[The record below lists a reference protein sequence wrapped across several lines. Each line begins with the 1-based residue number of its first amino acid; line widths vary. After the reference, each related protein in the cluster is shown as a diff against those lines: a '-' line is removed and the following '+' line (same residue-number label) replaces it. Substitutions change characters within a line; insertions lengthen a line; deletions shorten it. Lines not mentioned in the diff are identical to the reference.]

1 LNTPPIAYD
10 IIGDIAIIKPIPGFQ
25 ANATELARKIVAANK
40 HVRTV
45 LRQAAPISGEYRTR
59 ALEWIL
65 GEKKTETIHREHG
78 CQFKVDLARVY
89 FSPRLLYER
98 IRVARKVAPNETV
111 VNMFAGAGCFSI
123 IIAKYSQASK
133 VFSIDIN
140 PEAIRY
146 MFENVCLNK
155 VAGRV
160 STILG
165 DSRAIIE
172 LHLRA
177 RADRVLMP
185 LPIRAITYLD
195 AAIVALKPK
204 LGDIH
209 IYDFVHA
216 RKGENPLQKTLDKI
230 ALRLSQFELSVIRK
244 DAKIVRT
251 IGPNWYQTVV
261 DLTLEKPSRAD
272 LCLAEEQPP
281 KILTKSNH

>member
-1 LNTPPIAYD
+1 MTGEVLSTPRIAYD
-10 IIGDIAIIKPIPGFQ
+10 IIGDIAIVKRTPGFQ
-25 ANATELARKIVAANK
+25 ADATEIARKIVAANK

-45 LRQAAPISGEYRTR
+45 LLQATPVLGEYRTR

-65 GEKKTETIHREHG
+65 GEKKTETVHREHG
-78 CQFKVDLARVY
+78 CQFKVDLAKAY

-98 IRVARKVAPNETV
+98 IRVARKVTPSETV
-111 VNMFAGAGCFSI
+111 INMFAGVGCFSI

-146 MFENVCLNK
+146 MFENVLLNK

-165 DSRAIIE
+165 DSRAITE
-172 LHLRA
+172 LHLTA

-185 LPIRAITYLD
+185 LPAMAVTYLD
-195 AAIVALKPK
+195 AAILALKPK
-204 LGDIH
+204 LGSIH

-216 RKGENPLQKTLDKI
+216 NKTEDPLQKTFDKI
-230 ALRLSQFELSVIRK
+230 APKLSQFELSVIRK
-244 DAKIVRT
+244 DMRIVRT

-261 DLTLEKPSRAD
+261 DLTLEMPSTTS
-272 LCLAEEQPP
+272 L
-281 KILTKSNH
+281 

>member
-1 LNTPPIAYD
+1 MSTPTIAYD

-25 ANATELARKIVAANK
+25 ANVTEGAGKIVAVNR

-45 LRQAAPISGEYRTR
+45 LRQTTPVSGEFRTR
-59 ALEWIL
+59 TLEWIL
-65 GEKKTETIHREHG
+65 GEKKTETVHREHG
-78 CQFKVDLARVY
+78 CQFKVDVAKVY

-98 IRVARKVAPNETV
+98 IRVARKVAPDETV
-111 VNMFAGAGCFSI
+111 INMFAGAGCFSI
-123 IIAKYSQASK
+123 IIAKHSQASK

-140 PEAIRY
+140 PEATRY

-165 DSRAIIE
+165 DSKAIIE

-185 LPIRAITYLD
+185 LPTRAIAYMD
-195 AAIVALKPK
+195 AAIASLKPK
-204 LGDIH
+204 LGNIH

-216 RKGENPLQKTLDKI
+216 KKGENPLQKTLDKI
-230 ALRLSQFELSVIRK
+230 ASRLSQFELSVIRR
-244 DAKIVRT
+244 DARIVRT

-261 DLTLEKPSRAD
+261 DLTLEMASGTKLCGAEKQPS
-272 LCLAEEQPP
+272 
-281 KILTKSNH
+281 

>member
-1 LNTPPIAYD
+1 LSTPPIAYD

-25 ANATELARKIVAANK
+25 ANAAEIAGKIVAANK
-40 HVRTV
+40 HVKTV
-45 LRQAAPISGEYRTR
+45 LRQATSVSGEYRTR
-59 ALEWIL
+59 TLEWII
-65 GEKKTETIHREHG
+65 GEKKTETVHREHG

-111 VNMFAGAGCFSI
+111 INMFAGVGCFSI

-146 MFENVCLNK
+146 MVENVCLNK

-165 DSRAIIE
+165 DSKAIIE

-177 RADRVLMP
+177 KADRVLMP
-185 LPIRAITYLD
+185 LPSRAITYLG
-195 AAIVALKPK
+195 AAIAALKPK
-204 LGDIH
+204 LGNIH

-216 RKGENPLQKTLDKI
+216 KKSENPLQKTLDKI
-230 ALRLSQFELSVIRK
+230 ASKLSQFELSVIRK
-244 DAKIVRT
+244 DTRIVRT

-261 DLTLEKPSRAD
+261 DLTLEKPSRTNLEGAV
-272 LCLAEEQPP
+272 EHPP
-281 KILTKSNH
+281 KSNH

>member
-1 LNTPPIAYD
+1 MSARPISYD
-10 IIGDIAIIKPIPGFQ
+10 IIGDIAIIKPTPGFQ
-25 ANATELARKIVAANK
+25 ADETEIAEKIVAANK

-45 LRQAAPISGEYRTR
+45 LRQSTPVSGEYRTR

-65 GEKKTETIHREHG
+65 GEKKTETVHREHG
-78 CQFKVDLARVY
+78 CQFKVDLAKVY

-111 VNMFAGAGCFSI
+111 INMFAGVGCFSI

-146 MFENVCLNK
+146 MFENVFLNK

-165 DSRAIIE
+165 DSKTIIG

-177 RADRVLMP
+177 RANRVLMP
-185 LPIRAITYLD
+185 LPARAIEYMD
-195 AAIVALKPK
+195 AAIEALKPK
-204 LGDIH
+204 LGNIH
-209 IYDFVHA
+209 VYDFVHA
-216 RKGENPLQKTLDKI
+216 RNGESPLQKTFDRI
-230 ALRLSQFELSVIRK
+230 ASRLSQFELSVVQSGAR
-244 DAKIVRT
+244 IVRT

-261 DLTLEKPSRAD
+261 DITLEKMSRTN
-272 LCLAEEQPP
+272 L
-281 KILTKSNH
+281 

>member
-1 LNTPPIAYD
+1 MSAPRIAYD
-10 IIGDIAIIKPIPGFQ
+10 IIGDIAIIKPTPGYQ
-25 ANATELARKIVAANK
+25 ADATEIARKIVAANK

-45 LRQAAPISGEYRTR
+45 LLQSAPVSGEYRTR

-65 GEKKTETIHREHG
+65 GEKKTVTVHREHG
-78 CQFKVDLARVY
+78 CQFKVDLTKAY

-98 IRVARKVAPNETV
+98 IRVARNVAPNETV
-111 VNMFAGAGCFSI
+111 INMFAGVGCFSI

-140 PEAIRY
+140 PEAIKY
-146 MFENVCLNK
+146 MFENVLLNK
-155 VAGRV
+155 VSGRV

-165 DSRAIIE
+165 DSRAITE

-185 LPIRAITYLD
+185 LPARAIAYID

-204 LGDIH
+204 RGNIH
-209 IYDFVHA
+209 VYDFVHA
-216 RKGENPLQKTLDKI
+216 NRTEDPLQKALERI
-230 ALRLSQFELSVIRK
+230 APKLSQFELSIIRK
-244 DAKIVRT
+244 DVRIVRT

-261 DLTLEKPSRAD
+261 DLTLEKPSTAN
-272 LCLAEEQPP
+272 LQGVM
-281 KILTKSNH
+281 

>member
-1 LNTPPIAYD
+1 LSTPTIAYD
-10 IIGDIAIIKPIPGFQ
+10 IIGDIAIIKPVPGFQ
-25 ANATELARKIVAANK
+25 ANLTEDAGKIVAANR

-45 LRQAAPISGEYRTR
+45 LRQTTPVSGEYRTR

-65 GEKKTETIHREHG
+65 GEKKTETLHREHG
-78 CQFKVDLARVY
+78 CQFKVDVAKVY
-89 FSPRLLYER
+89 FSPRLVYER
-98 IRVARKVAPNETV
+98 IRVARKVAPDETV
-111 VNMFAGAGCFSI
+111 INMFAGAGCFSI

-140 PEAIRY
+140 PEATRY

-165 DSRAIIE
+165 DSKAIIE

-185 LPIRAITYLD
+185 LPTRAIPYMD
-195 AAIVALKPK
+195 AAIAALKPK
-204 LGDIH
+204 LGNIH
-209 IYDFVHA
+209 VYDFVHA
-216 RKGENPLQKTLDKI
+216 KKGESPLQKTLDKI
-230 ALRLSQFELSVIRK
+230 ASRLSQFELSVIRK
-244 DAKIVRT
+244 DARIVRT

-261 DLTLEKPSRAD
+261 DLTLQKASRTN
-272 LCLAEEQPP
+272 LCGAGKQPP
-281 KILTKSNH
+281 

>member
-1 LNTPPIAYD
+1 LSTPTIAYD

-25 ANATELARKIVAANK
+25 ANVTEGAGKIVAVNR

-45 LRQAAPISGEYRTR
+45 LRQTTPVSGEFRTR
-59 ALEWIL
+59 TLEWIL
-65 GEKKTETIHREHG
+65 GEKKTETVHREHG
-78 CQFKVDLARVY
+78 CQFKVDVAKVY

-98 IRVARKVAPNETV
+98 IRVARKVAPDETV
-111 VNMFAGAGCFSI
+111 INMFAGAGCFSI
-123 IIAKYSQASK
+123 IIAKHSQASK

-140 PEAIRY
+140 PEATRY

-165 DSRAIIE
+165 DSKAIIE

-185 LPIRAITYLD
+185 LPTRAIAYMD
-195 AAIVALKPK
+195 AAIASLKPK
-204 LGDIH
+204 LGNIH

-216 RKGENPLQKTLDKI
+216 KKGENPLQKTLDKI
-230 ALRLSQFELSVIRK
+230 ASRLSQFELSVIRR
-244 DAKIVRT
+244 DARIVRT

-261 DLTLEKPSRAD
+261 DLTLEMASGTKLCGAEKQPS
-272 LCLAEEQPP
+272 
-281 KILTKSNH
+281 

>member
-1 LNTPPIAYD
+1 LSAPPIAYD
-10 IIGDIAIIKPIPGFQ
+10 IIGDIAIIKPILRFQ
-25 ANATELARKIVAANK
+25 ANATEVAGKIVAANK
-40 HVRTV
+40 NVRTV
-45 LRQAAPISGEYRTR
+45 LRQATPVSGEYRTR
-59 ALEWIL
+59 SLEWIL
-65 GEKKTETIHREHG
+65 GEKKTETVHREHG
-78 CQFKVDLARVY
+78 CQFKVDLAKVY

-98 IRVARKVAPNETV
+98 MRVARKVALNETV
-111 VNMFAGAGCFSI
+111 INMFAGAGCFSI
-123 IIAKYSQASK
+123 IIAKHSQASK

-165 DSRAIIE
+165 DSKAIIE

-185 LPIRAITYLD
+185 LPTRAITYLG
-195 AAIVALKPK
+195 AAIAALKPK
-204 LGDIH
+204 LGNIH

-216 RKGENPLQKTLDKI
+216 KKTENPLQETLDKI
-230 ALRLSQFELSVIRK
+230 GSKLSQFELSIIRK
-244 DAKIVRT
+244 DARIVRT

-261 DLTLEKPSRAD
+261 DLTLEKPSRIN
-272 LCLAEEQPP
+272 L
-281 KILTKSNH
+281 

>member
-1 LNTPPIAYD
+1 LSTPRIAYD
-10 IIGDIAIIKPIPGFQ
+10 IIGDIAIVKRTPGFQ
-25 ANATELARKIVAANK
+25 ADATEIARKIVAANK

-45 LRQAAPISGEYRTR
+45 LLQATPVLGEYRTR
-59 ALEWIL
+59 TLEWIL
-65 GEKKTETIHREHG
+65 GEKKTETVHREHG
-78 CQFKVDLARVY
+78 CQFKVDLAKPY

-98 IRVARKVAPNETV
+98 IRVARKVTPSETV
-111 VNMFAGAGCFSI
+111 INMFAGVGCFSI

-146 MFENVCLNK
+146 MFENVLLNK

-165 DSRAIIE
+165 DSRAITE
-172 LHLRA
+172 LHLTA

-185 LPIRAITYLD
+185 LPAMAVTYLD
-195 AAIVALKPK
+195 AAILALKPK
-204 LGDIH
+204 LGSIH

-216 RKGENPLQKTLDKI
+216 NKTEDALQKTFDKI
-230 ALRLSQFELSVIRK
+230 APKLSQFELSVIRK
-244 DAKIVRT
+244 DMRIVRT

-261 DLTLEKPSRAD
+261 DLTLEMPSTTS
-272 LCLAEEQPP
+272 L
-281 KILTKSNH
+281 